1 MKKLLLSIICLP
13 TILLSQSIE
22 LNYTHVKINGFDS
35 VTVESKTSVNF
46 LNGYTIL
53 QTEDER
59 IYSYLVPG
67 SEFSDLNYRVFFDME
82 TRLASEDST
91 EKILLFGSIN
101 TPNEVG
107 IVYSGNLN
115 DSLRFIKKTGEHLI
129 FINKE

>member
-1 MKKLLLSIICLP
+1 
-13 TILLSQSIE
+13 
-22 LNYTHVKINGFDS
+22 
-35 VTVESKTSVNF
+35 
-46 LNGYTIL
+46 
-53 QTEDER
+53 
-59 IYSYLVPG
+59 
-67 SEFSDLNYRVFFDME
+67 ME

-91 EKILLFGSIN
+91 EKILLFGSID